1 MSDTQLMQMN
11 QLREKKQDAKTNQ
24 VLDNLGKAKNQAL
37 NIGQEVG
44 RQNNMLEEMVEG
56 ADEVNERMK
65 KTESRLD
72 RFVMSSSDSKVYWY
86 IVA

>member
-1 MSDTQLMQMN
+1 M
-11 QLREKKQDAKTNQ
+11 
-24 VLDNLGKAKNQAL
+24 LDNLGTAKNQAR